1 METAASPSGEQWT
14 IRHGE
19 HEAVVVEV
27 GGGLRSY
34 THAGRDV
41 VHGYAV
47 DEQCSGGRGQLLM
60 PWPNRVRDGRY
71 SFEEGKELQLALTEP
86 PRHHAI
92 HGLVRWSLWSVAD
105 RSDASLTVACRL
117 RPQQGWS
124 WSLDLTVGYLLDDE
138 GLTVTP
144 HARNVG
150 MTPAPFGFGAHPY
163 LTATEARVDELT
175 LTVPAVTSVDVDER
189 LIPCGTSPLE
199 GTELDYRGGRPIG
212 NAVLDNAF
220 TDLEADSDGRWRVSI
235 ERPAGGDGTDV
246 KTTLWADAAAYPWAQ
261 VFTGDTLSEPLR
273 RTSGVAVEPM
283 TCPADA
289 LNSGTGLL
297 TLKPGAEFSASWGIT
312 PAAAS

>member
-14 IRHGE
+14 IRYGE

-60 PWPNRVRDGRY
+60 PWPNRVCDGRY
-71 SFEEGKELQLALTEP
+71 AFDGGKTLQLALSEP

-92 HGLVRWSLWSVAD
+92 HGLVRWSLWSVLD
-105 RSDASLTVACRL
+105 RSDESMTVACRL

-124 WSLDLTVGYLLDDE
+124 WSLDLVVAYVLSDD
-138 GLTVTP
+138 GLTITP
-144 HARNVG
+144 QARNVG
-150 MTPAPFGFGAHPY
+150 MTTAPFGFGAHPY
-163 LTATEARVDELT
+163 LTAGEVHADELT
-175 LTVPAVTSVDVDER
+175 LTVPAATSIDVDER
-189 LIPCGTSPLE
+189 LIPCGTSPVE

-212 NAVLDNAF
+212 GAVLDNGF
-220 TDLEADSDGRWRVSI
+220 TDLAAESDGRWRISI
-235 ERPAGGDGTDV
+235 ERPAGGGDDTGAR
-246 KTTLWADAAAYPWAQ
+246 TTLWADAAAFPWAQ
-261 VFTGDTLSEPLR
+261 VFTGDTLAEPQR

-297 TLKPGAEFSASWGIT
+297 SLKPGAECSASWGIT
-312 PAAAS
+312 P